1 MNVGISF
8 VKTITYQLRLFTLIM
23 KVETSKRYL
32 SVSIKKMQFT
42 FEQIDTQ
49 WSSNPAP
56 HPIFLVE
63 GLRGFVGILHDDI
76 QSFNQATAGHDD
88 LHNLQQNAEC
98 WSFQLNI
105 FAEAI
110 QIH

>member
-1 MNVGISF
+1 MDISSM
-8 VKTITYQLRLFTLIM
+8 KIITYQLRLFTLIM
-23 KVETSKRYL
+23 KVETSKWYL

-42 FEQIDTQ
+42 FEQIDSQ
-49 WSSNPAP
+49 WSFSP
-56 HPIFLVE
+56 HFLVE
-63 GLRGFVGILHDDI
+63 GLKGFVGILDDDI
-76 QSFNQATAGHDD
+76 QGFNQATAGHDD

-98 WSFQLNI
+98 WSFQSNI